1 MKKNRLIR
9 KWFCIYTQQSAA
21 ISAIA
26 MIVCIIGVAIE
37 FPRDNSF
44 DYLGL
49 IIGILALMITF
60 VVAWQIWTT
69 IATKEEINRA
79 TEAADKLKEVEKEL
93 QKQRDF
99 FETRNLEVR
108 YLIDAHAKLHEAEK
122 TNDLSGKYEAYAEAL
137 SLLLKSNV
145 DLSYEQ
151 FDKAQMGLMS
161 VVTDFESCTDPIEA
175 SLFIDREKEYEW
187 HYENV
192 LSELK
197 KRENDIEDFKRILVA
212 LRDNRRNA
220 IKQVKESG
228 MGKRIEQNKQ
238 RLRVLEKRL
247 RAKEAARQS
256 SEAKDNPD

>member
-1 MKKNRLIR
+1 MSSKSLIR
-9 KWFCIYTQQSAA
+9 RWWRIYMRLSGA
-21 ISAIA
+21 ISICA
-26 MIVCIIGVAIE
+26 MIGCIIAASVG
-37 FPRDNSF
+37 FPRSCSF

-49 IIGILALMITF
+49 IVGILALMVTF

-69 IATKEEINRA
+69 IATKEEIKKA

-108 YLIDAHAKLHEAEK
+108 YLIDAHAKLLEAEK

-137 SLLLKSNV
+137 NLLLKSNV

-161 VVTDFESCTDPIEA
+161 VVADFESCTDPIEA
-175 SLFIDREKEYEW
+175 SSFIDREKEYEW

-238 RLRVLEKRL
+238 RLRDLEKRL
-247 RAKEAARQS
+247 RAKDAARQA
-256 SEAKDNPD
+256 SESKGNPN